1 MPNKSQHLFSFVDFN
16 RCFSIHARSAFDY
29 LGGMS
34 IVLDSHVGHVD
45 VSDCDQLTAPE
56 GKFLQGEHLVT
67 NRV

>member
-1 MPNKSQHLFSFVDFN
+1 MPMKSQHLSFTVVFN
-16 RCFSIHARSAFDY
+16 RCFSIHASGFDY

-56 GKFLQGEHLVT
+56 GKYLQGEHRLT